1 MPSAARPARN
11 AADTR
16 RRLQDAAVRVF
27 REKGFVATTVDEL
40 CAAAGVSKGAFFHH
54 FADKQALAIA
64 GAERFSEL
72 ADGLFGAAPY
82 RDIADPRD
90 RLLAYIA
97 FRKMLLVGD
106 LPDVTCYFGTLVQET
121 FGTHPTIRAACDAG
135 IRAHA
140 DDVAR
145 DIAAARALYAPDA
158 DWSPQS
164 LALHTQA
171 VLQGAFILAK
181 AAGDTAVA
189 VESLTH
195 LERYL
200 KLLLPHPGPQEE
212 RP

>member
-1 MPSAARPARN
+1 MPPAARLARN
-11 AADTR
+11 PADTR
-16 RRLQDAAVRVF
+16 RRLEDAAVRVF
-27 REKGFVATTVDEL
+27 REKGFVAATVDDL

-54 FADKQALAIA
+54 FADKQALALA
-64 GAERFSEL
+64 GAARFSDL
-72 ADGLFGAAPY
+72 ACGLFADAPY

-90 RLLAYIA
+90 RLLAYVA
-97 FRKMLLVGD
+97 FRKALLIGD

-121 FGTHPTIRAACDAG
+121 YDTHPAIRAACDAG

-145 DIAAARALYAPDA
+145 DIAAAKALYAPDA
-158 DWSPQS
+158 DWAPES

-195 LERYL
+195 LERYM
-200 KLLLPHPGPQEE
+200 KLILPHSGPQEE